1 MLEFFTKNVGLV
13 GLVTVINFLLIFF
26 LLDKI
31 QNLEERL
38 KVAERNASS
47 AINEISNLSSPE
59 IDEVKK

>member
-1 MLEFFTKNVGLV
+1 VLEFFTKNVGLV

>member
-1 MLEFFTKNVGLV
+1 VLEFFTKNVGLV

-38 KVAERNASS
+38 MVAERNASS
-47 AINEISNLSSPE
+47 AVNEISNMSSPE
-59 IDEVKK
+59 IEEIKK

>member
-1 MLEFFTKNVGLV
+1 VLEFFTKNVGLV

-38 KVAERNASS
+38 MVAERNASS
-47 AINEISNLSSPE
+47 AVNEISNMSSPE
-59 IDEVKK
+59 IEEVKK